1 MSRIASIKQMG
12 QGLALPLLPNE
23 LSRGMQWSQGP
34 DKVKQSIYVILD
46 TEPGERLMRPDF
58 GCGLRRHIMEPNTAA
73 TRTLIQ
79 HSVELALNK
88 WEPRINLDKVTV
100 SASNDPSVVL
110 IDVHYTHRRDGSTDN
125 FVYPFYLG

>member
-1 MSRIASIKQMG
+1 MSRISSIRQMG
-12 QGLALPLLPNE
+12 RGFALPLLPDE
-23 LSRGMQWSQGP
+23 LSRTMLWSEGP
-34 DKVKQSIYVILD
+34 NNIQQSIYVILD
-46 TEPGERLMRPDF
+46 TEPGERLMRPAF

-100 SASNDPSVVL
+100 SPSNDPSVVL
-110 IDVHYTHRRDGSTDN
+110 IDMQYTHRRDGSPGN